1 MLDKKNLFVLF
12 LGLIIFFGAVL
23 RMYKLNEN
31 PPSLYW
37 DEVSLGYNAYSIL
50 TTAHDEH
57 GEFMPISRFI
67 AFGDYKPPGYIYAIV
82 PFMAIFGIG
91 EVAIRLP
98 SVMSGIA
105 FILLSYLLV
114 RALGGNRKLGLFSAF
129 VIAFSPWSIQLS
141 RVAFEAH
148 LAAVFN
154 LLGVLF
160 FLKSSKKPSLLIGSA
175 VFFVASFY
183 TFNANRIIA
192 PLLALLLFII
202 YRKDVL
208 RRSKWLVTSAIV
220 GGLLLAPSVPYL
232 MTRESR
238 LRFQEVSIF
247 NELSIIEKSNEQIER
262 NDNSLLARII
272 HNRRVYF
279 GLEFL
284 KHYTDHFKGEFLF
297 IKGDRN
303 PRLSIQSVGELYWF
317 ELPLLIIGSYML
329 IKRWNKT
336 TALLFSW
343 LAISIIPAA
352 TARETPHMLR
362 IASSLPIWHI
372 LIAQGWY
379 FVADKFNEHSL
390 KWKNVGKTVI
400 ACMLIFSVGYYLHQF
415 WRHYPDE
422 WSGEWQYGY
431 KELVQKVERLADSYD
446 AIYIRDH
453 FGRPYIYFLFYGKVN
468 PIQYLAERRATRD
481 WYGFWEVQG
490 FGKYSF
496 GKVAQD
502 PPQKSLLITGPGNIG
517 KDKLIDTVKNP
528 QGNVLF
534 EIGTL

>member
-1 MLDKKNLFVLF
+1 MFIKKNHLALI
-12 LGLIIFFGAVL
+12 LGLIVLIGASL
-23 RMYKLNEN
+23 RLYKLNEN

-82 PFMAIFGIG
+82 PFMALLGIG
-91 EVAIRLP
+91 EVAVRLP
-98 SVMSGIA
+98 SVISGIA
-105 FILLSYLLV
+105 FIFLSFYLV
-114 RALGGNRKLGLFSAF
+114 RTLGGSKKLGLFSAF
-129 VIAFSPWSIQLS
+129 AIAFSPWSIQLS

-154 LLGVLF
+154 LLGVILF
-160 FLKSSKKPSLLIGSA
+160 IKSTKKPAMLVGSA
-175 VFFVASFY
+175 IFFVASFY

-192 PLLALLLFII
+192 PLLVLLLFLL
-202 YRKDVL
+202 YRKEIL
-208 RRSKWLVTSAIV
+208 RSGKWLVISGIV

-247 NELSIIEKSNEQIER
+247 NELSIIEKSNEQIAR
-262 NDNSLLARII
+262 NGNTLLARII

-317 ELPLLIIGSYML
+317 ELPLLVIGSYLL
-329 IKRWNKT
+329 IMSRSKT
-336 TALLFSW
+336 AKLLIGW

-362 IASSLPIWHI
+362 IASSLPVWYIF
-372 LIAQGWY
+372 IAYGWN
-379 FVADKFNEHSL
+379 FVVSKFNEHST
-390 KWKNVGKTVI
+390 KWKNIGKLVVASI
-400 ACMLIFSVGYYLHQF
+400 LIFTVGYYLHQL
-415 WRHYPDE
+415 WRHYPEE

-431 KELVQKVERLADSYD
+431 KELVQKVERLESNYD

-453 FGRPYIYFLFYGKVN
+453 FGRPYIYFLFYGKVS
-468 PIQYLAERRATRD
+468 PTQYLAKRRATRD
-481 WYGFWEVQG
+481 WYGFWDVQG

-496 GKVAQD
+496 GKIAQD
-502 PPQKSLLITGPGNIG
+502 PPQKSLLITGPGNFE
-517 KDKLIDTVKNP
+517 KDKLIDTVKSP
-528 QGNVLF
+528 KGDILF
-534 EIGTL
+534 EIGAL